1 MLMNHIG
8 THDTDA
14 RPLPCWRESLS
25 GTGTGMAVGPN
36 SFLRAERTGR
46 SADDGGLRH
55 AVHPAW
61 RACVYYGDEAAWR
74 VIRIPST
81 GAVTPGAGKIRSCL
95 PGTGAGGNPGGA
107 SRFQRG
113 KLPPAE
119 SQRQPA
125 GLRPGGP
132 GRKKPVGSLRLLLRK
147 KSGDSGPAS
156 GISKRD
162 RFAGRL
168 LKRPYPD
175 LTRGKLLSDPGG
187 KGSLRFCG
195 GRRAGHENLCPKRP
209 ESVTSSVN
217 CLKAGEFF

>member
-14 RPLPCWRESLS
+14 RPLPCWLGRASH
-25 GTGTGMAVGPN
+25 GRDGMAVGPN

-61 RACVYYGDEAAWR
+61 RALRLLWRRSGMEGYKDPFNRGCYPWGQGKSGAACL
-74 VIRIPST
+74 VPALGEIRE
-81 GAVTPGAGKIRSCL
+81 V
-95 PGTGAGGNPGGA
+95 A

-195 GRRAGHENLCPKRP
+195 GRRAGHEIYVPKAQ
-209 ESVTSSVN
+209 N
-217 CLKAGEFF
+217 QG